1 MPIKVG
7 NTGVVGVYLGST
19 EIVKV
24 YVGSVLKYVKQSPTP
39 TELTLVPL
47 GFKYSASAGD
57 YETTNETSTIVVIL
71 KAGSNIGAI
80 TGTYTDTGRAFYKSQ
95 PLYIGNGNYVAVF
108 GKQRGYGGSGADGL
122 YVMTMNFSSSNLS
135 QSYSAT
141 TTVQAQYDHY
151 AVPRVRTAA
160 SKAGFIT
167 FDIAP
172 RSATTINKRVYGL
185 AYNVVRISGNTTYVY
200 DEQWNEV
207 VSRSVATVCTT
218 DAPSEASGTML
229 SASISLQRK
238 LSVLEISVSANSG
251 ASARIGDVQLTS
263 NDALAT
269 RHIVLQEGENIRFC
283 RINGQLVD
291 GTTLSDSRMWDYSY
305 LRSIDLSASGTT
317 YTFSGRN
324 LRFFDGIANDIEVTN
339 ADGIVITPTT
349 ESTTHGTFAYYNC
362 NSSNDTINVTIL

>member
-7 NTGVVGVYLGST
+7 NTGVVGVYLGNT
-19 EIVKV
+19 EIIKK
-24 YVGSVLKYVKQSPTP
+24 YVGSVLVYEKQTP
-39 TELTLVPL
+39 SLFTIVPL

-71 KAGSNIGAI
+71 KAGSNIGTI

-122 YVMTMNFSSSNLS
+122 YVMSMAFSSPNLS
-135 QSYSAT
+135 QSYTAT

-160 SKAGFIT
+160 LKAGFIT
-167 FDIAP
+167 FDVAP

-207 VSRSVATVCTT
+207 VSRRVATVCTT
-218 DAPSEASGTML
+218 DVASEASGTML

-238 LSVLEISVSANSG
+238 LSALEISVSANSG
-251 ASARIGDVQLTS
+251 SSARVGDVQLTS
-263 NDALAT
+263 NDALVT

-339 ADGIVITPTT
+339 ADGLVITPTT
-349 ESTTHGTFAYYNC
+349 ESTAHGTFAYYNC